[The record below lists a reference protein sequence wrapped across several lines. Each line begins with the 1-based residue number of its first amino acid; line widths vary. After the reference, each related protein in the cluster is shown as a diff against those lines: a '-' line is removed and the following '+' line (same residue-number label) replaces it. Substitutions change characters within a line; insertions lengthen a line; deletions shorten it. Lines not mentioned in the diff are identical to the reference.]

1 MQEDRQP
8 APVKRSKWRTFGF
21 VTFITVKWMVYFLIF
36 IGLLA
41 GGAVTGY
48 VAANVKSEEI
58 RPRTIIEEKVGEN
71 AITGFVY
78 FNDETLV
85 GQLRTSEDRMI
96 ITYDDLPP
104 QVINAVLG
112 IEDNNFM
119 EHKGVDISG
128 LGRAVKQKLLNEDTQ
143 TGGSTLTQQLARRVF
158 LSLDKTDSRKIKEIF
173 LALRMER
180 YLTKPEILVAYLNK
194 VPFGNGSSGYNLF
207 GIKAAAK
214 GIFNITDL
222 KQLNIAQSAYLAGL
236 PQRPSAYTA
245 YTGKGQFNEKGFE
258 LALGRQKTVLKR
270 MFETG
275 RITQQEHDEALKFDI
290 RKTLAAPS
298 EKAYTTYPYLML
310 EAERQAAEIMLMQQ
324 DPSLTKADL
333 SKKENA
339 ALIEEARDH
348 LLRGGYHVY
357 TTIDKDIYKLMRDIG
372 SNEENFSPYS
382 EEKGLEQ
389 IAAVMIDHKTGAIVG
404 MLEGRDFYEEQ
415 LNYATQMTR
424 QPGSTMKTIAAYLP
438 AIEQGII
445 QPASIIDDAPMVMKD
460 AQKGFHIPMNV
471 TKKFAGLVT
480 AREALNRSLNLP
492 ALKIFNEEV
501 KIENAWEFVKKLG
514 ITTLQPED
522 SYAQTGVIGGL
533 SKGVSVEEL
542 TNAYGSIPNK
552 GVFND
557 AYMIS
562 RITDAEGKIVYE
574 HKFEPKRVFSE
585 QSAFLMTDMLR
596 TVISDKS
603 GSGYK
608 LTSQFDKYGKI
619 PIAGKTGSTQNYGD
633 VWFMGFSPDI
643 TLGVW
648 AGYEEQ
654 INYLSEKGKTRARSI
669 WALIMNKLTDT
680 KPELFVTDSFERPEG
695 IVKATVSSASGL
707 LPSQLT
713 KDAGMLVTDWFNKK
727 YIPKKVDDSLVKM
740 AYISYNGVNY
750 VPNPATPLDMV
761 KEQIVIKRKKPL
773 DALMDEIKAAQEKL
787 PAKSRRPM
795 EIYLP
800 ADAANNAP
808 SKTDPRVD
816 DGAAP
821 PPPASVKMQEINGQ
835 LVFTFSDS
843 TAADVVGYRVYKS
856 VNQGAYA
863 KEGSSIIVGDEKK
876 VKFAFSSSQ
885 SYSVY
890 VTAVDVAGK
899 ESAPSQIMQY
909 GSTPIIPDVPGA
921 GNGAGG
927 NESGT
932 TAVPAAPTGLQAEK
946 TDVSVRLSWTP
957 NSVSDQVTQY
967 HIYFSPASDGQYTK
981 IAFTE
986 ETSYEYVA
994 PLITGT
1000 FYITSENGSGQSTA
1014 SSTVTVK

>member
-1 MQEDRQP
+1 MSEERQP
-8 APVKRSKWRTFGF
+8 SPAKRSKWRTFGF
-21 VTFITVKWMVYFLIF
+21 ITFITVKWMVYFAIF

-48 VAANVKSEEI
+48 VAANVKNEEI
-58 RPRTIIEEKVGEN
+58 RPRTLIEEKVGEN

-96 ITYDDLPP
+96 ITYNDLPP

-112 IEDNNFM
+112 IEDNNFK
-119 EHKGVDISG
+119 EHKGVDING

-158 LSLDKTDSRKIKEIF
+158 LNLDKTDSRKIKEIF

-180 YLTKPEILVAYLNK
+180 YLTKEEILAAYLNK

-207 GIKAAAK
+207 GIKSAAK
-214 GIFNITDL
+214 GIFNVTDL
-222 KQLNIAQSAYLAGL
+222 NKLNIAQSAYLAGL

-275 RITQQEHDEALKFDI
+275 RITQQEYDEALKFDI

-298 EKAYTTYPYLML
+298 VKAYTTYPYLML
-310 EAERQAAEIMLMQQ
+310 ESERQAAEILLMQQ
-324 DPSLTKADL
+324 DPTLTTADL
-333 SKKENA
+333 RKKENA
-339 ALIEEARDH
+339 PLIEEARDH

-357 TTIDKDIYKLMRDIG
+357 TTIDKDIYKLMHEIG
-372 SNEENFSPYS
+372 TNEENFSPFS

-389 IAAVMIDHKTGAIVG
+389 IAAVMLDHKTGAIVG

-445 QPASIIDDAPMVMKD
+445 QPASIIDDAPIVMKD
-460 AQKGFHIPMNV
+460 GQKGFHIPMNV

-492 ALKIFNEEV
+492 ALKIFNDEV

-522 SYAQTGVIGGL
+522 AYAQTGVIGGL
-533 SKGVSVEEL
+533 SIGVSVEEL

-562 RITDAEGKIVYE
+562 RITDANGKIVYE
-574 HKFEPKRVFSE
+574 HKTEPKRVFSE

-619 PIAGKTGSTQNYGD
+619 PIAGKTGSTQSYGD
-633 VWFMGFSPDI
+633 VWFMGFTPDI

-654 INYLSEKGKTRARSI
+654 INSLSEKGKARARSI

-680 KPELFVTDSFERPEG
+680 KPEMFVTDSFERPEG
-695 IVKATVSSASGL
+695 IVKATVSTASGL

-713 KDAGMLVTDWFNKK
+713 KESGMLVTDWFNQK
-727 YIPKKVDDSLVKM
+727 YIPTKIDDALVSM
-740 AYISYNGVNY
+740 PYISFNGVNY

-761 KEQIVIKRKKPL
+761 QEKIVVKRKKPL
-773 DALMDEIKAAQEKL
+773 DALMDEIEAAQEKL
-787 PAKSRRPM
+787 PASSRRPM
-795 EIYLP
+795 SIYLP
-800 ADAANNAP
+800 ADAATNAP
-808 SKTDPRVD
+808 SKPDPRTD
-816 DGAAP
+816 DGAVP
-821 PPPASVKMQEINGQ
+821 PPPASVKLQAADGE
-835 LVFTFSDS
+835 LVLIFSDS
-843 TAADVVGYRVYKS
+843 SANDVVGYRVYRS
-856 VNQGAYA
+856 VNQGAFE
-863 KEGSSIIVGDEKK
+863 KQGSSILVGQEKK
-876 VKFAFSSSQ
+876 MKFTASSSQ
-885 SYSVY
+885 NYSFY
-890 VTAVDVAGK
+890 VTAVDVVGN
-899 ESAPSQIMQY
+899 ESAPSQIMKY
-909 GSTPIIPDVPGA
+909 GNVPILPDPSDEGTEP
-921 GNGAGG
+921 GG
-927 NESGT
+927 NEAVSGL
-932 TAVPAAPTGLQAEK
+932 PSAPTGLQAEK
-946 TDVSVRLSWTP
+946 TDLSVRLSWTP

-967 HIYFSPASDGQYTK
+967 HIYYSSNNDGQYTK
-981 IAFTE
+981 IAFTA

-1000 FYITSENGSGQSTA
+1000 FYITSENDKGQSTA
-1014 SSTVTVK
+1014 SSKVTVN